1 VSVLDAEGLELDR
14 SRKLNR
20 SVAKKSR
27 NRSSEEI
34 YILYGEWGAVE
45 KRGRPEFP
53 EVKGESKSRPYLR
66 RTDRATDQGDI

>member
-34 YILYGEWGAVE
+34 YILYGEWGNSGEA
-45 KRGRPEFP
+45 RPARAARS
-53 EVKGESKSRPYLR
+53 ESKSRPHLR
-66 RTDRATDQGDI
+66 GTDRAASQGDT